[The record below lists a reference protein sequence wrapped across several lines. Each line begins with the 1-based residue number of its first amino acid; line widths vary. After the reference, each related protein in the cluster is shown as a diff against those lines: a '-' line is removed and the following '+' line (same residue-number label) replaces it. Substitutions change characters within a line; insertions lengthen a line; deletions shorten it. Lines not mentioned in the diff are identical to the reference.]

1 VRSQRRPVSVS
12 ILSRLKETWY
22 CAAMNGLVS
31 SWTCSCSAFV
41 AVGSCD
47 LFKPTRRHMASGAG
61 EGSGLRAVLP
71 TLAARR
77 RAVSSVLKICTSLH
91 GPARAS
97 RGEGTK
103 NLGPCDARLSPGSKR
118 RRWGS
123 SAFGAHWWGWRGQWP
138 SARASRT
145 LLAAALGAIVIM
157 PSCAQQPVAP
167 SKLDFSQFQYTS
179 INASWTRVSTGPGAA
194 ASYDL
199 RWRAAGAAVWM
210 AGRELSAVESSFV
223 VAGEC
228 TFDIS
233 LVCVMLQG

>member
-1 VRSQRRPVSVS
+1 MQLQCFLLLLQWAVVFF
-12 ILSRLKETWY
+12 
-22 CAAMNGLVS
+22 S
-31 SWTCSCSAFV
+31 SHPAT
-41 AVGSCD
+41 
-47 LFKPTRRHMASGAG
+47 RHMARGAG

-77 RAVSSVLKICTSLH
+77 RAVSSGLKICTSLH

-97 RGEGTK
+97 RGEGTQ
-103 NLGPCDARLSPGSKR
+103 NLARLSSGSKR
-118 RRWGS
+118 RRRGS
-123 SAFGAHWWGWRGQWP
+123 SAFGAHWRGWRGRWP
-138 SARASRT
+138 SDRASRS
-145 LLAAALGAIVIM
+145 LLAAALGAIVIV

-167 SKLDFSQFQYTS
+167 SKLDFSQFQYTT

-210 AGRELSAVESSFV
+210 AGREFSAVESSFV

-233 LVCVMLQG
+233 LVCVMMQG